1 MNARSAPVY
10 DTDDDFDE
18 EAEARERYGDLII
31 DTENGGT
38 HDPEAIEPET
48 TEPTASLPD
57 ETISHVPLDPDD
69 PLRFECYGNL
79 FSARPI
85 NSYLKAAAEE
95 SPQRPLFGPFWQEN
109 ELAIYFA
116 DTGIG
121 KSILAVQIAESIAS
135 GISIPP
141 FESAGGPRR
150 VLLFDFEMDE
160 RQIAT
165 RYSSECGTHKYHFS
179 DELIRIVISPDTEK
193 PDHFRTFT
201 HYIASS
207 IVEHVEYYQANIVI
221 IDNITW
227 LTTSTRSTTDSARL
241 MKILNHLK
249 VTYGLSMLILAHTPK
264 RYGASPLSVNDLFG
278 SKMLSNFADSIFA
291 MGASRSGPNV
301 RYLKQLKSRQHQ
313 RKYDENNVFTMHLQ
327 KMPGIQPAPTPT
339 FRAKH
344 QKRLATEPTETAE
357 ITSPQLPDSPTPGL
371 PVSQSPFLPFSPSF
385 LGFTHTGTEPERD
398 HIGWYG
404 TRFDPTRVEKLYK
417 AHVLHAEGKTQREI
431 AQTLG
436 LSLTTINRYI
446 SQTKSYADALTVD
459 TPTASCQN
467 RER

>member
-1 MNARSAPVY
+1 MSRKSRPIN
-10 DTDDDFDE
+10 DIDDDLDD
-18 EAEARERYGDLII
+18 EAEARERYGDLIM
-31 DTENGGT
+31 DEENGRT
-38 HDPEAIEPET
+38 PEPEPPEPAAIEPT
-48 TEPTASLPD
+48 PAGASTGQAEPN
-57 ETISHVPLDPDD
+57 EEIEPDD
-69 PLRFECYGNL
+69 PLRFEGYGNL

-85 NSYLKAAAEE
+85 NSYLQTAATER
-95 SPQRPLFGPFWQEN
+95 PQRPLFGPFWQEN
-109 ELAIYFA
+109 ELAIFFA

-135 GISIPP
+135 GVAIPP
-141 FESAGGPRR
+141 FETAGGPRR

-165 RYSSECGTHKYHFS
+165 RYSSDDGRHKYQFS
-179 DELIRIVISPDTEK
+179 DELIRIVIGPDTEK
-193 PDHFRTFT
+193 PDHHRTMT
-201 HYIASS
+201 HYVAAS
-207 IVEHVEYYQANIVI
+207 IEEQVEYYEANIVI

-227 LTTSTRSTTDSARL
+227 LNSSTQSTPDAARM
-241 MKILNHLK
+241 MKILNWLK
-249 VTYGLSMLILAHTPK
+249 VEKNLSLLILAHTPK
-264 RYGASPLSVNDLFG
+264 RYGASPLSLNDLFG

-291 MGASRSGPNV
+291 MGPSRSGPNV

-313 RKYDENNVFTMHLQ
+313 RKYDENNTFTMYLS
-327 KMPGIQPAPTPT
+327 KMPGVQPAPPTT

-344 QKRLATEPTETAE
+344 QKRLATETTE
-357 ITSPQLPDSPTPGL
+357 ITEAKKITGRTVPISPTPLL
-371 PVSQSPFLPFSPSF
+371 PVSPTPPLSF

-404 TRFDPTRVEKLYK
+404 TRFDPSRVEKLYK
-417 AHVLHAEGKTQREI
+417 AHVLAAEGKTQRQI

-446 SQTKSYADALTVD
+446 SQTKSYADPAD
-459 TPTASCQN
+459 ASGQN

>member
-1 MNARSAPVY
+1 MNDRLTPVY

-18 EAEARERYGDLII
+18 EAEARERYGDLIL
-31 DTENGGT
+31 DTENGRT
-38 HDPEAIEPET
+38 PDPEPPAPEPPEQEKHESDTADIE
-48 TEPTASLPD
+48 TED
-57 ETISHVPLDPDD
+57 EIKPDD

-85 NSYLKAAAEE
+85 NSYLQTASEGP
-95 SPQRPLFGPFWQEN
+95 PQRPLFGTFWQEN
-109 ELAIYFA
+109 ELAIFFA
-116 DTGIG
+116 DTSLG

-135 GISIPP
+135 GVAIPP
-141 FESAGGPRR
+141 FEVEAGPRR

-160 RQIAT
+160 RQISN
-165 RYSSECGTHKYHFS
+165 RYSSECGTHKFRFS

-249 VTYGLSMLILAHTPK
+249 VANRLSLLILAHTPK

-301 RYLKQLKSRQHQ
+301 RYVKQLKSRQHQ
-313 RKYDENNVFTMHLQ
+313 RKYDENNVFTMQLG
-327 KMPGIQPAPTPT
+327 KMPGVAPAPPT
-339 FRAKH
+339 AFRAKH
-344 QKRLATEPTETAE
+344 RKSLATETTE
-357 ITSPQLPDSPTPGL
+357 ITEIKSPQLRDSPSPCLLVSSTPPL
-371 PVSQSPFLPFSPSF
+371 SF

-417 AHVLHAEGKTQREI
+417 AHVLDAEGKTQREI

-436 LSLTTINRYI
+436 LSLTTVNRYF
-446 SQTKSYADALTVD
+446 SQTKSFQD
-459 TPTASCQN
+459 S
-467 RER
+467 EKK